1 MTIDNQKMNID
12 KSLEE
17 PLISL
22 AKYHK
27 SGNAPVDMYHLL
39 FYNRDSLEE
48 NGVIVR
54 YGRKWLVSVNALY
67 RWLRLF
73 GKSAGN

>member
-1 MTIDNQKMNID
+1 MNID

-39 FYNRDSLEE
+39 FITEIL
-48 NGVIVR
+48 
-54 YGRKWLVSVNALY
+54 
-67 RWLRLF
+67 
-73 GKSAGN
+73 